1 LGLFSDS
8 PFELLQLAVTYT
20 LHRELLVPRPLS
32 EVFEFFSR
40 AENLQRVTPPW
51 LHFTMRTPTPIQMG
65 PGAVIEYS
73 IRVRGIPLRW
83 RTLIESLNPPHQFV
97 DVQAKGPYKL
107 WRHTHTFAQVPG
119 GTMISDHV
127 EYELPF
133 GIIGRLVN
141 RLQVSRDLAKVFD
154 YRSDQ
159 VLRIFR

>member
-1 LGLFSDS
+1 M
-8 PFELLQLAVTYT
+8 TYT
-20 LHRELLVPRPLS
+20 LDRELLVPRPLP
-32 EVFEFFSR
+32 EVFDFFSR
-40 AENLQRVTPPW
+40 AENLQRITPPW
-51 LHFTMRTPTPIQMG
+51 LHFTMRTPAPINIG

-83 RTLIESLNPPHQFV
+83 RTLIESWNPPHQFV

-107 WRHTHTFAQVPG
+107 WRHTHRFAEVPG
-119 GTMISDHV
+119 GTLISDHV

-133 GIIGRLVN
+133 GIIGRVVN

-159 VLRIFR
+159 VLRIFGHSGGK